1 MIRKLSIER
10 QEIAN
15 AVLQGILPAESL
27 TMDEL
32 EYIERVVNDIVEE
45 KILQKC
51 MDQGKIVFSE
61 VENGRLN

>member
-1 MIRKLSIER
+1 MIRELSIER

-15 AVLQGILPAESL
+15 AVLEGILPADSL
-27 TMDEL
+27 TMDEI
-32 EYIERVVNDIVEE
+32 EYIERVVNNLVEE
-45 KILQKC
+45 KILQKS

>member
-1 MIRKLSIER
+1 MITELTIER

-15 AVLQGILPAESL
+15 AVLQGILPADSL
-27 TMDEL
+27 TMDEI
-32 EYIERVVNDIVEE
+32 EYIERVVNNLVEE
-45 KILQKC
+45 KILQKS